1 MTDDLT
7 GVIAIAIL
15 AFMLGS
21 AWAYTAGWRFK
32 KVSWNWTSCCF
43 GLHAGRN
50 PVSGKRF
57 AYFGLGLFLG
67 LDFDKK
73 GSTHE
78 HA

>member
-1 MTDDLT
+1 MTDVLT
-7 GVIAIAIL
+7 TFTALFIIAFL
-15 AFMLGS
+15 LGS
-21 AWAYTAGWRFK
+21 ALAYDAGWRFK

-43 GLHAGRN
+43 GFHAGRN

-57 AYFGLGLFLG
+57 MYIGLGPFLG